1 MRRFLVQVCLFLFL
15 LVASSLGV
23 LTVRFANYAEEVETT
38 MKLEPWQKILFIGD
52 SHIGCTFIQNQQY
65 ENCVLW
71 ESSMPQQFTL
81 MRLREMEKRGALNGV
96 ELIVLDI
103 GLQSIGQQRVKRM
116 KEFWWRMLPIS
127 IRHSDVLPL
136 SIWDKIDQFVKK
148 PNGRIHVRES
158 MPTADVSV
166 LTRTRESREADFQ
179 KTAETHFEWI
189 NRPTEMCCGWNDS
202 LKCAIDEISLI
213 CKRNDIP
220 LVFITAP
227 LTSYYVEAIPKEVNE
242 KLREYTDQIAH
253 NGIPYYDLRNWG
265 EDDDFR
271 DCFHFRYSGAMK
283 FTEWFY
289 KEIIPLH
296 RKRNPSL

>member
-1 MRRFLVQVCLFLFL
+1 MRRFIAQVCLFLS
-15 LVASSLGV
+15 LVVAMSLGV
-23 LTVRFANYAEEVETT
+23 VAVRVASHAEEVEAT

-52 SHIGCTFIQNQQY
+52 SHIGCTFIQSQQY

-96 ELIVLDI
+96 ELLVLDI

-116 KEFWWRMLPIS
+116 KEFWWRMIPIS
-127 IRHSDVLPL
+127 IYHPDVLPL
-136 SIWDKIDQFVKK
+136 STWDRIDQVVKK
-148 PNGRIHVRES
+148 PNGRIHVRED

-166 LTRTRESREADFQ
+166 LKRTREAQEADFQ
-179 KTAETHFEWI
+179 ETTETHFEWI
-189 NRPTEMCCGWNDS
+189 NRSDEMCCDWSDS
-202 LKCAIDEISLI
+202 LRRAIDEISVI
-213 CKRNDIP
+213 CRRNDIP

-227 LTSYYVEAIPKEVNE
+227 LTSYYVEAIPKDVNE
-242 KLREYTDQIAH
+242 KLREFTDQIAH
-253 NGIPYYDLRNWG
+253 KGIPYYDLRDWG

-289 KEIIPLH
+289 REIVPRH
-296 RKRNPSL
+296 RRK